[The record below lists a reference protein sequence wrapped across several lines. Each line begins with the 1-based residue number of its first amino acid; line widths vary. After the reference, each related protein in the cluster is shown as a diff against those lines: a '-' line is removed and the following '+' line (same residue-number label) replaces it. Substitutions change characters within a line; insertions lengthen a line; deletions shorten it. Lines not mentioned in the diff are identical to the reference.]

1 MQRRC
6 PHQKTQTNH
15 YFKLCTINLCLCS
28 LMWAYL
34 LGAHIFSSAFKDFLR
49 MLETSLA
56 AATAACTA

>member
-28 LMWAYL
+28 LMWAFL
-34 LGAHIFSSAFKDFLR
+34 LGAHIFSSALKDVIF
-49 MLETSLA
+49 E
-56 AATAACTA
+56 AACSHPRPSTY